1 MTIDLSPYYAQSG
14 PLPFSDRRATMPWRN
29 SVPLTADKIQTE
41 WQALTQRQ
49 LPSRKRLLYLHIP
62 FCATHCTFCG
72 FYQNR
77 LQPESTEKYVDY
89 LLQEIEMEADSPL
102 HQSAPIHAVYFGGG
116 TPTSLAATELYRII
130 STLKA
135 RLPLAPDCEITVEG
149 RILNFDDQRI
159 DACLDAGANRFSIGI
174 QTFDTK
180 IRQKMARTSDKQQSV
195 SFMKNLCSR
204 DRAAV
209 VCDLMF
215 GLPGQTEQTWAEDLA
230 IVRDLGLDGVDLYA
244 LSLLPTTPLAKASEN
259 NRVTLPDVAQRRDFY
274 LQGASMLADY
284 GWRQLSNSHW
294 ARTTRERNLYNLLI
308 KQGADCIAM
317 GSGAGGNLNG
327 QAYMMERNLDKYY
340 QMLENG
346 QKPIMMMTQ
355 VTDTGYLWR
364 HQLQEGIEIGRID
377 LPRLTPHSAI
387 LQPLIDQWHQAG
399 LVKDNRACLHLTD
412 SGRFWAS
419 NLLQSL
425 QQIIMQVNA

>member
-1 MTIDLSPYYAQSG
+1 
-14 PLPFSDRRATMPWRN
+14 
-29 SVPLTADKIQTE
+29 
-41 WQALTQRQ
+41 
-49 LPSRKRLLYLHIP
+49 
-62 FCATHCTFCG
+62 
-72 FYQNR
+72 
-77 LQPESTEKYVDY
+77 
-89 LLQEIEMEADSPL
+89 
-102 HQSAPIHAVYFGGG
+102 
-116 TPTSLAATELYRII
+116 
-130 STLKA
+130 
-135 RLPLAPDCEITVEG
+135 
-149 RILNFDDQRI
+149 
-159 DACLDAGANRFSIGI
+159 
-174 QTFDTK
+174 
-180 IRQKMARTSDKQQSV
+180 
-195 SFMKNLCSR
+195 
-204 DRAAV
+204 
-209 VCDLMF
+209 
-215 GLPGQTEQTWAEDLA
+215 
-230 IVRDLGLDGVDLYA
+230 
-244 LSLLPTTPLAKASEN
+244 
-259 NRVTLPDVAQRRDFY
+259 
-274 LQGASMLADY
+274 MLADY